1 MGKTK
6 KGKGRLDKFYH
17 LAKEQGYRSR
27 AAFKLIQLNRKY
39 NFLGKC
45 RTLLDLCA
53 APGGWLQVA
62 AKTMPVGSLIL
73 GVDLAPIKPIRGVK
87 TLVQDITTQQ
97 CRTAIKREAGGAKMD
112 VVLHDGAPNVGGAW
126 ASEAYSQSTLVL
138 DSLRLAVDTLAP
150 KGTFVTK
157 IFRSKDYNALLYAF
171 NQLFDKV
178 EATKPAASRNTSAEI
193 FVVCLGFKAPAKI
206 DPRLLDHKVL
216 FQEVAEPKK
225 VMGPEALLRQKIK
238 QRRFREGYEEG
249 FSTSQRIAS
258 ALAFL
263 VSDTPVEMLGSFTEM
278 SLEGPH
284 SWVVAEGVLGE
295 GAAEPKELAAKIR
308 AHPATNAE
316 IRTLCKDLQVLGRS
330 EFKQLLRW
338 RLALRKDLKA
348 DLATEEE
355 AAKGGHK
362 KVKGA
367 DAKAGKAGEA
377 GAEGGEPVDPEEALL
392 ADMAALKD
400 KMAREAK
407 REKRK
412 RREMKIK
419 AKLRAAQAVQGEGLG
434 EDPHQGGPEQLFNL
448 QGVESGLGDADAP
461 DDELMDELMAGS
473 DDEDSDAASGSDA
486 DSDMDSDLAYEMELE
501 DALDNSY
508 KEYLERKGVRA
519 AAEREKRKRLG
530 MDGELDE
537 DEDDGAAADRSDDE
551 EDDVERLGDG
561 DDEDMPGGLLVSL
574 DEDRAGV
581 AKTGSA
587 MAAQWFKQDL
597 FADPNLL
604 DDDDEEAGAGEDGTA
619 KRPAKKARTDGAEAT
634 AKGKGKK
641 AAAAADEEEDEEPAS
656 ARARSGLGVG
666 TSAAALAGGKG
677 RRGGADFEVV
687 PQEPSGSGSGSG
699 SDSGTDSEDEF
710 DMLDDQ
716 GKAEVL
722 ALAKRM
728 LRRKDKESI
737 VDAAYN
743 RFAFHDTGL
752 PRWFAEDE
760 RRFMRPIPQVT
771 KAEIEAEKERLKAID
786 ARPIKKIAEAK
797 ARKKQKLVKRLE
809 QAKQKANAVADQ
821 EDVPMKSKMREIEK
835 IYAKAH
841 SSAKRKSRKGRKGP
855 PLDKR
860 LKKDKKSIKRAE
872 QKAKKGGRKGKGKG
886 R

>member
-17 LAKEQGYRSR
+17 LAKEQGFRSR

-126 ASEAYSQSTLVL
+126 ASEAYNQSSLVL
-138 DSLRLAVDTLAP
+138 DSLRLAVETLAP

-206 DPRLLDHKVL
+206 DPRLLDSKIL

-238 QRRFREGYEEG
+238 QRRFREGYDEG
-249 FSTSQRIAS
+249 FSTSQRITS

-263 VSDTPVEMLGSFTEM
+263 VSDGPVEMLGNFTEM
-278 SLEGPH
+278 ALEGPH
-284 SWVVAEGVLGE
+284 SWVVAEGLGE

-308 AHPATNAE
+308 SHAATTAE

-362 KVKGA
+362 KAKGA
-367 DAKAGKAGEA
+367 DAKAGKDGEA
-377 GAEGGEPVDPEEALL
+377 GKEGEAVDPEEALM

-419 AKLRAAQAVQGEGLG
+419 AKLRAAQAVQSEGLG

-448 QGVESGLGDADAP
+448 KGVEAGLGDADVP
-461 DDELMDELMAGS
+461 DDDMMDVLEAGS

-486 DSDMDSDLAYEMELE
+486 DSDMDSDLAYEMDLE

-519 AAEREKRKRLG
+519 AAERERRKRLG
-530 MDGELDE
+530 MEGELDE
-537 DEDDGAAADRSDDE
+537 DDEGGAAADRSDDE
-551 EDDVERLGDG
+551 DDDVERLEDDDG
-561 DDEDMPGGLLVSL
+561 EDMEGGLLVSL

-581 AKTGSA
+581 AKSGSA

-604 DDDDEEAGAGEDGTA
+604 DDDDEEAGAGEDA
-619 KRPAKKARTDGAEAT
+619 ADKRPAKKARTDGAEA
-634 AKGKGKK
+634 APAKGKK
-641 AAAAADEEEDEEPAS
+641 AVAAHAEEDEEPAS
-656 ARARSGLGVG
+656 ARARSGLGAG

-728 LRRKDKESI
+728 LRRKEKESI

-771 KAEIEAEKERLKAID
+771 KADIEAEKERLKAID

-809 QAKQKANAVADQ
+809 QAKQKANVVADQ

-841 SSAKRKSRKGRKGP
+841 SSAKRKSKKGRKGP

-872 QKAKKGGRKGKGKG
+872 QKMKKGGRKGKGKG